1 MYQIYKFISIL
12 IYPLIRI
19 LLLKR
24 VDNGKEDPDRYVEK
38 LGFFNISRPS
48 GKLIWFHA
56 ASIGEFNAILPIIRS
71 ISSEFPSINILVT
84 TVTITAAKIA
94 KNNLPRNAIHQ
105 FAPLDCH
112 NIVKR
117 FIDYWQPNLS
127 IWTESE
133 FWPNMLVL
141 ASNRTKLVLI
151 NARLSEK
158 SFSRWRCAKPL
169 AKSILGL
176 FSLILTQNR
185 ESKVFIEKLGVKN
198 VIESGNLKF
207 IAENFSFN
215 SKEIEAFKKQVEE
228 RPVVMAAS
236 THPGE
241 EDIFIQIQKNLQEH
255 NLLTIIA
262 PRHPIR
268 TEEVLNLLQKSNLNF
283 ITRSSKEKITNNT
296 DVLLV
301 DTLGE
306 FGLFY
311 RLSNIVCIGGSWTRI
326 GHNFIEP
333 AKLRNIIIFGPN
345 MDNSREVSDLFLN
358 KKAAISAKNTSE
370 IQKLIENYILNPQD
384 FYTYQDNAENTVNE
398 MNKIKDVVMNYIRPY
413 INKIIT

>member
-1 MYQIYKFISIL
+1 MYQIYKIISIL
-12 IYPLIRI
+12 VYPFIR
-19 LLLKR
+19 LLLLNR
-24 VDNGKEDPDRYVEK
+24 VDNKKEDPNRYLEK
-38 LGFFNISRPS
+38 LGYSGITRPS

-71 ISSEFPSINILVT
+71 ISSEFPSLNILVT
-84 TVTITAAKIA
+84 TVTITAARIA
-94 KNNLPRNAIHQ
+94 KDNLPNNAIHQ
-105 FAPLDCH
+105 FAPLDCY
-112 NIVKR
+112 NIIKR
-117 FIDYWQPNLS
+117 FIEHWQPNLS

-141 ASNRTKLVLI
+141 AKNRANLLLI

-158 SFSRWRCAKPL
+158 SFSKWLFAKPL
-169 AKSILGL
+169 AKFILSL
-176 FSLILTQNR
+176 FSLILTQNK
-185 ESKVFIEKLGVKN
+185 ESKIFIEKLGVTN

-207 IAENFSFN
+207 IAENFIFN
-215 SKEIEAFKKQVEE
+215 SKEVETLKKQVKD
-228 RPVVMAAS
+228 RPILMAAS

-241 EDIFIQIQKNLQEH
+241 EEMFIEIQENLKTN

-268 TEEVLNLLQKSNLNF
+268 TKEMIELLKKSKLNF
-283 ITRSSKEKITNNT
+283 ITRSSKDKITKTT
-296 DVLLV
+296 DILLV

-311 RLSNIVCIGGSWTRI
+311 RLSNIVCVGGSWTRI

-345 MDNSREVSDLFLN
+345 MNNSREVSDLFIN
-358 KKAAISAKNTSE
+358 KKAAIMAKNTSE
-370 IQKLIENYILNPQD
+370 IKEKVKNYILTPQK
-384 FYTYQDNAENTVNE
+384 FYTYQNNAENTVNE
-398 MNKIKDVVMNYIRPY
+398 MNRIKTVVMSYIKPY
-413 INKIIT
+413 INKI